1 MFTGLVEEI
10 GKVMSVAKQG
20 KSLKIKVEASK
31 VLEGAKVGDSIATNG
46 VCLTAVEVGNGYFVA
61 DAMPETYER
70 SNLKRVSQGSK
81 VNLEKSITLST
92 PLGGHL
98 VTGDVDCEG
107 KIISKKD
114 DGIAIV
120 YEIEMESKYMKY
132 IVEKGR
138 VTIDGA
144 SLTVVSFADN
154 RFKIS
159 LIPHTQ
165 HNITLGSKGEGD
177 IVNIETDLVGKYV
190 ERMLSSYLGNNQYVD
205 KSKLDLKFLME
216 NGFA

>member
-10 GKVMSVAKQG
+10 GKVMDIKRG
-20 KSLKIKVEASK
+20 RESLKIKIGCKK
-31 VLEGAKVGDSIATNG
+31 VTSDAKSGDSIATNG

-61 DAMPETYER
+61 DAMPETVNR
-70 SNLKRVSQGSK
+70 SNLKFLKRGDN

-98 VTGDVDCEG
+98 VTGDVDCIGE
-107 KIISKKD
+107 IISVEKND
-114 DGIAIV
+114 IAIL
-120 YEIEMESKYMKY
+120 YKIKMSSKYMKY

-138 VTIDGA
+138 VSIDGA
-144 SLTVVSFADN
+144 SLTVVECDENSFVV
-154 RFKIS
+154 S

-165 HNITLGSKGEGD
+165 GNIILGSKKGGD
-177 IVNIETDLVGKYV
+177 TVNIETDLIGKYV
-190 ERMLSSYLGNNQYVD
+190 EKLLSGYLGNKEVVD
-205 KSKLDLKFLME
+205 KSKIGIKFLME